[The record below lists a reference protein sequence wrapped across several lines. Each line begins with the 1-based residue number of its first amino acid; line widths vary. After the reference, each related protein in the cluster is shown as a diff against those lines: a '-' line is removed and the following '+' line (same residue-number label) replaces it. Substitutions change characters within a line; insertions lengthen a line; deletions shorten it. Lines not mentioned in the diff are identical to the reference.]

1 MGTIPCALNAQNPS
15 FYIFTYWYFPLL
27 FGENT
32 KFSVLTRILPW
43 GVPGPPLLRNRGPVR
58 TLGGQSYKKHAA
70 RYKEPE
76 PALQIVCYMK
86 YLPDPIWRKRCLPFG
101 GGVYDVVGRA
111 WDQ

>member
-1 MGTIPCALNAQNPS
+1 MGLRHP
-15 FYIFTYWYFPLL
+15 FPDKKLS
-27 FGENT
+27 EQRREPTT
-32 KFSVLTRILPW
+32 KSTHTWRRSVLTRILPW

-58 TLGGQSYKKHAA
+58 TLGGQSYENA
-70 RYKEPE
+70 RYEEPE

-86 YLPDPIWRKRCLPFG
+86 YLPDPMWRKRCLRFR